1 MGTFV
6 VKGRAQAVALY
17 ELFASDSPAIRDTKL
32 ASLGTFSEMLACH
45 ANGNTFRA
53 LDLATELRDACPED
67 GPANWWF
74 VRLTKECADDAI
86 PSSNGVV
93 VLDAK

>member
-1 MGTFV
+1 M
-6 VKGRAQAVALY
+6 KGRAQAVPLH
-17 ELFASDSPAIRDTKL
+17 ELFASDSPELRDRKMRS
-32 ASLGTFSEMLACH
+32 ASRFAEMLAAH

-67 GPANWWF
+67 GPARWWF

-86 PSSNGVV
+86 PSESGVV